1 MTGLWDPG
9 LQPERTALAWQRTAL
24 ATAVAAL
31 AVTRLATHR
40 PSVPVLVVAVLAA
53 AFAALTAVRSAI
65 NYRRAVRELHAG
77 RPLRP
82 LGPAL
87 PTTAAIVLLGLAVLL
102 AMVTG

>member
-1 MTGLWDPG
+1 MSGLWDPG

-31 AVTRLATHR
+31 AVTRLAIHR
-40 PSVPVLVVAVLAA
+40 ASVPALVIALLATGS
-53 AFAALTAVRSAI
+53 AALTLVFSAAA
-65 NYRRAVRELHAG
+65 YRRMVRRLTER

-87 PTTAAIVLLGLAVLL
+87 PTTIAITLLGLAALVTLL
-102 AMVTG
+102 